1 MRSLLAIFV
10 LGGLVMIFIF
20 PGFLKTFDNLKSDI
34 ESHGPEKRVMENTRE
49 VNGTVISSEDNSYKK
64 EKSTFLLIGGGEE
77 KIERYIIKIKEK
89 DGSIISVKA
98 NEDQFLRYSK
108 KNSIKVIVDKESSE
122 IKYDMH
128 SDKDKEEYNELK
140 KTANS

>member
-20 PGFLKTFDNLKSDI
+20 PGFVKTFDNLESDI

-122 IKYDMH
+122 IKYDMR

-140 KTANS
+140 QTANS